1 VTARWYSRSA
11 VDTSVDNLCVAIL
24 GVGEAGSCFG
34 ADLVARGVA
43 LRAWAPASVRR
54 VDGVRT
60 ASAPAEGVA
69 GAARGS
75 LQQPAAE

>member
-11 VDTSVDNLCVAIL
+11 VDTSVDNLCGAIL
-24 GVGEAGSCFG
+24 GVGEVDSRFA

-43 LRAWAPASVRR
+43 VRAWDPASVRP
-54 VDGVRT
+54 VAGVRT
-60 ASAPAEGVA
+60 ASAPAEAVA